1 MVSNTTVHLEFKN
14 AVYLE
19 LIQGCLIRIHWDTES
34 ASMALK
40 HTDESGQ
47 LGHLEIMLGSH
58 SLNVCAL

>member
-34 ASMALK
+34 ASKALEY
-40 HTDESGQ
+40 TDESGQ
-47 LGHLEIMLGSH
+47 
-58 SLNVCAL
+58 